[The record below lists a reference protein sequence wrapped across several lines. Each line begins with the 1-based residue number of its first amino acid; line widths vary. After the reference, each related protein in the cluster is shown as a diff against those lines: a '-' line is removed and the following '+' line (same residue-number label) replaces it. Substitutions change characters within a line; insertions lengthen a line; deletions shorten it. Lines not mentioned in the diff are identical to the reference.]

1 MTKQDV
7 RRMAAGT
14 KAANIP
20 AVLEAA
26 AVRALIER
34 VTGSK
39 ITADRFVI
47 RQMEP
52 PAIGV
57 DAYELADED
66 DAIGVRATSGS
77 AACAAVGW
85 YLRERCHSFIGPLT
99 RRLELPE
106 RLPPVGETR
115 RVA

>member
-77 AACAAVGW
+77 AACAAVGICGSGATA
-85 YLRERCHSFIGPLT
+85 LSAR
-99 RRLELPE
+99 
-106 RLPPVGETR
+106 
-115 RVA
+115 

>member
-52 PAIGV
+52 PG
-57 DAYELADED
+57 D
-66 DAIGVRATSGS
+66 
-77 AACAAVGW
+77 
-85 YLRERCHSFIGPLT
+85 
-99 RRLELPE
+99 RR
-106 RLPPVGETR
+106 G
-115 RVA
+115 RV